1 MKSSSPMVNELLLK
15 SEASSSGHWEKA
27 ALAGRWRLLQE
38 GVSRGRG
45 RDAGST
51 ALLPAEESSED
62 RAPGTHTSIPNSDL
76 RQNPPDSLI

>member
-45 RDAGST
+45 RDAGSA
-51 ALLPAEESSED
+51 ALLERR
-62 RAPGTHTSIPNSDL
+62 RAARTERPGHTHLSQTATCGKTDPIL
-76 RQNPPDSLI
+76 